1 MNRVGLF
8 GREFLHPKPLAVG
21 IVTARKRVLFVDDEA
36 SIRVTLP
43 AVLERNGF
51 EVTAVGNVT
60 EAISAISQTR
70 FDVLLSDLNIG
81 EPGDG
86 FTVVSAMRRIQPDAR
101 AFIITGYPDFDSAL
115 RSIRNQVDD
124 YFVKPADPLK
134 LVAML
139 QQKIDEPKQTPY
151 GPLKQI
157 SQMLQE
163 LSPVIVRQFT
173 DRFRLHPD
181 LRQSKLGEHELR
193 EHIEPLLSELIQRVR
208 TGATQLSPE
217 AIIAAEKY
225 GSARYG
231 QGYSVAMLVSECH
244 LIERVVSAAL
254 QDNLLR
260 IEMSTLIPDMISI
273 GEALNAYIE
282 EAVRG
287 FGSAALPRT
296 A

>member
-1 MNRVGLF
+1 MM
-8 GREFLHPKPLAVG
+8 
-21 IVTARKRVLFVDDEA
+21 ARKRVLFVDDEA
-36 SIRVTLP
+36 SIRLTLP

-51 EVTAVGNVT
+51 EVTAVGTVA
-60 EAISAISQTR
+60 EAISAISRTR

-86 FTVVSAMRRIQPDAR
+86 FTVVSAMRRVQPDAR
-101 AFIITGYPDFDSAL
+101 SFIITGYPDFDSAL
-115 RSIRNQVDD
+115 RAIRNQVDD

-163 LSPVIVRQFT
+163 LRPVIVGQFMEK
-173 DRFRLHPD
+173 FRAHPD
-181 LRQSKLGEHELR
+181 FRQSGLGEHELR
-193 EHIEPLLSELIQRVR
+193 EHIESVLSELIQRVR
-208 TGATQLSPE
+208 TGATELRPD
-217 AIIAAEKY
+217 AITAAEKY
-225 GSARYG
+225 GLARHV
-231 QGYSVAMLVSECH
+231 QGYSVAMLVSECN
-244 LIERVVSAAL
+244 LVERVISAAL

-260 IEMSTLIPDMISI
+260 IEMSTLIRDLISI
-273 GEALNAYIE
+273 GEALNAYLE

-287 FGSAALPRT
+287 FSHATIPRT